1 MLRGSVIVRFGG
13 STSQEEVLTHQQE
26 QLGREEDLEDERL
39 DYLPADSRTSSN
51 GGGGSQDKDA
61 GSWEMRCSFVD
72 TWVSHQDFIRGP
84 CYVDEDFPDLEP
96 LNHDDVIER
105 GKTIGLQYAHHDKV
119 TEGELLRK
127 EDNSSFEFN
136 DKRLK
141 EKVLS
146 PHITQRVDL
155 EGNTS
160 YTCTVCKRDFTHKSN
175 LRYHATCAGG
185 GGGGSYPCELC
196 HRVFK
201 STSHLTYH
209 MRSVHTKERPFHCRL
224 CDKSFHQSVKLKR
237 HQLLHTGE
245 RPFQC
250 DICKK
255 SFKTNYHLKEHRN
268 IHTTELHHPC
278 LSCDKRFADKNNLRR
293 HMKIYHSQQKL
304 VCNIA
309 ECKHEALSKHEHDL
323 HMKEHRALEVFP
335 FNCKICQK
343 GFKNKTDLERHE
355 STHKSVKQHVCE
367 VCNSSFTR
375 RDHLKR
381 HKRRHFDENPE
392 QVHVTPQKEREDE
405 DETVDEPSVLQ
416 MDWEPITRTETPLLL
431 ENTLHQLE
439 QPVQKQPMETWP
451 KKPTLQ
457 DQSWLKPTQS
467 NEDMNP
473 PQSLQKSARD
483 HKEQPFEQTSQ
494 VCKAKV
500 RGEITDLLRGITK
513 AELRAVVAKIDSAER
528 EALERILQS
537 SGFVDTLSAEPMQQP
552 LERPVATTNVKKNLL
567 NRYRKQS
574 GYDTTSKQEIGVASG
589 FQLMPELEVNVS
601 QREAAADALE
611 RWLKQKKEL
620 RLQEQEEGDE
630 ERERGT
636 NNKGGTQCRDNTVI
650 KVTPKGLRKI

>member
-1 MLRGSVIVRFGG
+1 MVRGSVIVRHGG
-13 STSQEEVLTHQQE
+13 ANQELLSDQQVLEGDH
-26 QLGREEDLEDERL
+26 LDDLEKREF
-39 DYLPADSRTSSN
+39 LPASRTSS
-51 GGGGSQDKDA
+51 GGGSHEKDA
-61 GSWEMRCSFVD
+61 QSWEARSSFVD
-72 TWVSHQDFIRGP
+72 TWVSRQDFRHP
-84 CYVDEDFPDLEP
+84 CCPLNPEEELPDIEV

-105 GKTIGLQYAHHDKV
+105 GKTIGLQYAQSKV
-119 TEGELLRK
+119 TENELQNEANLT
-127 EDNSSFEFN
+127 FQFN

-141 EKVLS
+141 EKVIS
-146 PHITQRVDL
+146 SHISQRVDL

-185 GGGGSYPCELC
+185 GTGSFPCELC

-209 MRSVHTKERPFHCRL
+209 MRSVHTKERPFQCRL

-245 RPFQC
+245 RPFHC

-278 LSCDKRFADKNNLRR
+278 LSCEKRFADKNNLRR
-293 HMKIYHSQQKL
+293 HIKTYHSRQKL
-304 VCNIA
+304 TCNVA
-309 ECKHEALSKHEHDL
+309 ECKHEAFSKHEYDL
-323 HMKEHRALEVFP
+323 HIKEHRTLEVFP

-343 GFKNKTDLERHE
+343 GFKNKTDLQRHE
-355 STHKSVKQHVCE
+355 STHKSNKQHVCDL
-367 VCNSSFTR
+367 CNSSFSR

-381 HKRRHFDENPE
+381 HKKRHFDGDPNET
-392 QVHVTPQKEREDE
+392 HVNLLKGGDE
-405 DETVDEPSVLQ
+405 DEKVDEPDGQL
-416 MDWEPITRTETPLLL
+416 MDWEPTHQQSPLLL
-431 ENTLHQLE
+431 EKTLHQPE
-439 QPVQKQPMETWP
+439 PIQKQLMVTCQQEPI
-451 KKPTLQ
+451 LQ
-457 DQSWLKPTQS
+457 DQSWLKPTKSIGEPAYPLQNS
-467 NEDMNP
+467 VVDLG
-473 PQSLQKSARD
+473 SLQ
-483 HKEQPFEQTSQ
+483 EQPFESTSQ

-537 SGFVDTLSAEPMQQP
+537 SRFGDYTESVPIPEP

-574 GYDTTSKQEIGVASG
+574 GYDTSKQELSSSASG
-589 FQLMPELEVNVS
+589 FQLMPEMEVNVS

-611 RWLKQKKEL
+611 KWLEQKKEIRL
-620 RLQEQEEGDE
+620 RQEEGNE
-630 ERERGT
+630 KEKET
-636 NNKGGTQCRDNTVI
+636 NKEDTQCRENTVI
-650 KVTPKGLRKI
+650 KVTPKGLRKITIFEGNFKH